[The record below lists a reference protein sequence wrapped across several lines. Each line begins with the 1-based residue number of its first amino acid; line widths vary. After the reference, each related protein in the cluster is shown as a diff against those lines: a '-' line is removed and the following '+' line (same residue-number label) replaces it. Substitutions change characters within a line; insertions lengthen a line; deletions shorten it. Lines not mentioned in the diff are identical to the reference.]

1 MAIATTTAVP
11 AAIPVETAPLRYL
24 DWGPVLLGALGAAAI
39 SVVMLAF
46 GSALGLS
53 VVSPYAYAG
62 ISAKGAAILAAVYLA
77 LVMVASFAAGG
88 YIAGRMRTPWRTTD
102 EVEMHFRDGAHGFGV
117 WSVGVLLGAAL
128 AASGVGAVVSA
139 AGKATT
145 AIAAAGTAG
154 AASNPALGQLSLRPT
169 DYAIDRLLAPA
180 PAAAPAAAAPA
191 GTPGAAPAAATAAPR
206 SRADL
211 EGPIARV
218 LATGLT
224 NPQLDARDR
233 TYLASIVANQTGM
246 PQADAEKRVDEAY
259 AELKAA
265 EQKARDAAE
274 AARKTALIAAFLAAA
289 TLAIGCAAACAGAAL
304 GARHRDE
311 RTAVTFLGSTRF
323 W

>member
-1 MAIATTTAVP
+1 MATATTTTIV
-11 AAIPVETAPLRYL
+11 PVETGPFRYL
-24 DWGPVLLGALGAAAI
+24 DWGPVILGALGAAAM
-39 SVVMLAF
+39 SVVLLAF

-88 YIAGRMRTPWRTTD
+88 YIAGRMRSPWRTTD
-102 EVEMHFRDGAHGFGV
+102 ETESHFRDGAHGFGV
-117 WSVGVLLGAAL
+117 WAIGVLLGAAM

-145 AIAAAGTAG
+145 AIVAAGTAG

-180 PAAAPAAAAPA
+180 PAAPPTNQEATPA
-191 GTPGAAPAAATAAPR
+191 TPGAAQPAATPARRT
-206 SRADL
+206 RADL
-211 EGPIARV
+211 KAPMARA
-218 LATGLT
+218 LAAGLT
-224 NPQLDARDR
+224 TPQLDVRDR
-233 TYLASIVANQTGM
+233 TYLARVVAEQTGM
-246 PQADAEKRVDEAY
+246 PQAEAEKRVDETFAD
-259 AELKAA
+259 LKAA

-274 AARKTALIAAFLAAA
+274 AAHKTAIIAAFLAAA

-311 RTAVTFLGSTRF
+311 RTTVGFLGSTRF

>member
-1 MAIATTTAVP
+1 MATATTTTIV
-11 AAIPVETAPLRYL
+11 PVETGPFRYL
-24 DWGPVLLGALGAAAI
+24 DWGPVILGALGAAAM
-39 SVVMLAF
+39 SVVLLAF

-88 YIAGRMRTPWRTTD
+88 YIAGRMRSPWRTTD
-102 EVEMHFRDGAHGFGV
+102 ETESHFRDGAHGFGV
-117 WSVGVLLGAAL
+117 WSIGVLLGAAM

-180 PAAAPAAAAPA
+180 PAAAPTNQEATPA
-191 GTPGAAPAAATAAPR
+191 MPGAAQPAATPARRT
-206 SRADL
+206 RADL
-211 EGPIARV
+211 EAPMARA
-218 LATGLT
+218 LAAGLT
-224 NPQLDARDR
+224 TPQLDVRDR
-233 TYLASIVANQTGM
+233 TYLARVVAEQTGM
-246 PQADAEKRVDEAY
+246 PQEEAEKRVDETFAD
-259 AELKAA
+259 LKPA

-274 AARKTALIAAFLAAA
+274 AARKTAIIAAFLAAA

-304 GARHRDE
+304 GAGHRDE
-311 RTAVTFLGSTRF
+311 RTTVGFLGSTRF

>member
-1 MAIATTTAVP
+1 MATATTTTIV
-11 AAIPVETAPLRYL
+11 PVETGPFRYL
-24 DWGPVLLGALGAAAI
+24 DWGPVILGALGAAAM
-39 SVVMLAF
+39 SVVLLAF

-88 YIAGRMRTPWRTTD
+88 YIAGRMRSPWRTTD
-102 EVEMHFRDGAHGFGV
+102 ETESHFRDGAHGFGV
-117 WSVGVLLGAAL
+117 WAIGVLLGAAM

-145 AIAAAGTAG
+145 AIVAAGTAG

-180 PAAAPAAAAPA
+180 PAPAAAPA
-191 GTPGAAPAAATAAPR
+191 NQEATPATPSAAQPAATPARRT
-206 SRADL
+206 RADL
-211 EGPIARV
+211 KAPMARA
-218 LATGLT
+218 LAAGLT
-224 NPQLDARDR
+224 TPQLDVRDR
-233 TYLASIVANQTGM
+233 TYLARVVAEQTGM
-246 PQADAEKRVDEAY
+246 PQAEAEKRVDETFAD
-259 AELKAA
+259 LKAA

-274 AARKTALIAAFLAAA
+274 AAHKTAIIAAFLAAA

-311 RTAVTFLGSTRF
+311 RTTVGFLGSTRF